1 MRVLVL
7 ALCLLVAG
15 CSGSSNDSCPS
26 QRDNTPTQVSPQLF
40 EPFGSHGY
48 C

>member
-1 MRVLVL
+1 MRLLVL
-7 ALCLLVAG
+7 ALCLLVSG

-26 QRDNTPTQVSPQLF
+26 QRDNTQSSPQLF
-40 EPFGSHGY
+40 EPVGSHGY